1 MPLLSAWCLKISA
14 RSSEGKLIVGGEPC
28 DEESD
33 MEMRILTD
41 RKSRKNFFRLSTCFN
56 KHLVAGMGHFFNK
69 KAESCVL
76 PMCAQPDA
84 AGTPEADVEM
94 G

>member
-1 MPLLSAWCLKISA
+1 
-14 RSSEGKLIVGGEPC
+14 
-28 DEESD
+28 
-33 MEMRILTD
+33 MEMRILTEE
-41 RKSRKNFFRLSTCFN
+41 RVKKTSFGFSTCFN